1 MDLTKLELVQL
12 ARLAQRIFLKCY
24 GYPDEKLVQAPARV
38 NLLGEHTDYNDGFV
52 LPCAINF
59 HVVVAAASRPDKLV
73 RVIAANYQNQLDQF
87 DLDKDIVPHQYFPW
101 ANYIRGV
108 AKTLL
113 SHGKILA
120 GMDIVIA
127 GNIPQGAGLSSSAAL
142 EVAIIQSFASVL
154 GLDIGGKEIAAI
166 GQQAENEFVG
176 CQCGI
181 MDQLASVEGML
192 GHALLIDCRSLEI
205 RTIKIPANTQILIIN
220 SHVRRDLVESEY
232 NLRRQQCREA
242 ARLMDVKALRDVSV
256 NNLDGSL
263 LKLPEKV
270 AQRARHVVSE
280 NHRTLDAAKA
290 LESSD
295 LAKVQ
300 ALMAESHLSMRH
312 DFEITVPEIDH
323 IVDIVSESLG
333 GLGGARMTGG
343 GFGGCVVCLV
353 QSELVSKICLAV
365 QKLYRQKTN
374 RVASIYH
381 CTASN
386 GAGEVPFT

>member
-1 MDLTKLELVQL
+1 MTHTKTELTHLVQHV
-12 ARLAQRIFLKCY
+12 FLKHF
-24 GYPDEKLVQAPARV
+24 GYPCEKMMQAPGRA
-38 NLLGEHTDYNDGFV
+38 NLIGEHTDYNDGFV

-59 HVVVAAASRPDKLV
+59 HVIVASASRSDTIV
-73 RVIAANYQNQLDQF
+73 RVMAADYQNQVDQF
-87 DLDKDIVPHQYFPW
+87 DLSEDILTHHYLPW

-108 AKTLL
+108 VKILL
-113 SHGKILA
+113 SRGKILR
-120 GMDIVIA
+120 GMDIVVA

-142 EVAIIQSFASVL
+142 EVAIIQSFACVCK
-154 GLDIGGKEIAAI
+154 LDIGRREIAAI

-263 LKLPEKV
+263 LKLPEQV

>member
-1 MDLTKLELVQL
+1 MTHTKTELTHLVQHV
-12 ARLAQRIFLKCY
+12 FLKHF
-24 GYPDEKLVQAPARV
+24 GYPCEKMMQAPGRA
-38 NLLGEHTDYNDGFV
+38 NLIGEHTDYNDGFV

-59 HVVVAAASRPDKLV
+59 HVIVASASRSDTIV
-73 RVIAANYQNQLDQF
+73 RVMAADYQNQVDQF
-87 DLDKDIVPHQYFPW
+87 DLSEDILTHHYLPW

-108 AKTLL
+108 VKILL
-113 SHGKILA
+113 SRGKILR
-120 GMDIVIA
+120 GMDIVVA

-142 EVAIIQSFASVL
+142 EVAIIQSFACVCK
-154 GLDIGGKEIAAI
+154 LDIGRREIAAI

-232 NLRRQQCREA
+232 NLRRQQCRDA
-242 ARLMDVKALRDVSV
+242 ARLMNVKALRDVSA

-263 LKLPEKV
+263 LQLPEQV

-280 NHRTLDAAKA
+280 NQRTLDAAKA

-295 LAKVQ
+295 LTKVQ

-353 QSELVSKICLAV
+353 QSESVSKICLAV

>member
-1 MDLTKLELVQL
+1 MTHTKTELTHLVQHV
-12 ARLAQRIFLKCY
+12 FLKHF
-24 GYPDEKLVQAPARV
+24 GYPCEKMMQAPGRA
-38 NLLGEHTDYNDGFV
+38 NLIGEHTDYNDGFV

-59 HVVVAAASRPDKLV
+59 HVIVASASRSDTIV
-73 RVIAANYQNQLDQF
+73 RVMAADYQNQVDQF
-87 DLDKDIVPHQYFPW
+87 DLSEDILTHHYLPW

-108 AKTLL
+108 VKILL
-113 SHGKILA
+113 SRGKILR
-120 GMDIVIA
+120 GMDIVVA

-142 EVAIIQSFASVL
+142 EVAIIQSFACVCK
-154 GLDIGGKEIAAI
+154 LDIGRREIAAI

-232 NLRRQQCREA
+232 NLRRQQCRDA
-242 ARLMDVKALRDVSV
+242 ARLMNVKALRDVSA

-263 LKLPEKV
+263 LQLPEQV

-280 NHRTLDAAKA
+280 NQRTLDAAKA

-295 LAKVQ
+295 LTKVQ

>member
-142 EVAIIQSFASVL
+142 EVAIIQSFASVF

-181 MDQLASVEGML
+181 MDQLASVEGVA
-192 GHALLIDCRSLEI
+192 GHALLIDCRSLE
-205 RTIKIPANTQILIIN
+205 TQAIKIHDNMQILIIN
-220 SHVRRDLVESEY
+220 SNVQRELVDSEY
-232 NLRRQQCREA
+232 NLRRLQCQDA
-242 ARLMDVKALRDVSV
+242 ARLLNVRALRDVSAIS
-256 NNLDGSL
+256 LDHSWES
-263 LKLPEKV
+263 LPERV
-270 AQRARHVVSE
+270 AKRARHVVSE
-280 NHRTLDAAKA
+280 NQRTLDGADA
-290 LESSD
+290 LEFRELS
-295 LAKVQ
+295 KMQ
-300 ALMAESHLSMRH
+300 ALMAESHLSMRE
-312 DFEITVPEIDH
+312 DFEITVPEIDL
-323 IVDIVSESLG
+323 IVNIVNESSG
-333 GLGGARMTGG
+333 NIGGARMTGG
-343 GFGGCVVCLV
+343 GFGGCVVCLM
-353 QSELVSKICLAV
+353 QKELVSQACLALE
-365 QKLYRQKTN
+365 KLYSEKTT
-374 RVASIYH
+374 RVASIYK
-381 CTASN
+381 CFASD
-386 GAGEVPFT
+386 GAGEVP

>member
-1 MDLTKLELVQL
+1 MDFTKLELVQL

-113 SHGKILA
+113 SHDKILA

-142 EVAIIQSFASVL
+142 EVAIIQSFASVF

-181 MDQLASVEGML
+181 MDQLASVEGVA
-192 GHALLIDCRSLEI
+192 GHALLIDCRSLE
-205 RTIKIPANTQILIIN
+205 TQAIKIHDNMQILIIN
-220 SHVRRDLVESEY
+220 SNVQRELVDSEY
-232 NLRRQQCREA
+232 NLRRLQCQDA
-242 ARLMDVKALRDVSV
+242 ARLLNVRALRDVNAIS
-256 NNLDGSL
+256 LDHSWES
-263 LKLPEKV
+263 LPERV
-270 AQRARHVVSE
+270 AKRARHVVSE
-280 NHRTLDAAKA
+280 NQRTLDGADA
-290 LESSD
+290 LEFRELS
-295 LAKVQ
+295 KMQ
-300 ALMAESHLSMRH
+300 ELMAESHLSMRE
-312 DFEITVPEIDH
+312 DFEITVPEIDL
-323 IVDIVSESLG
+323 IVNIVNESSG
-333 GLGGARMTGG
+333 NIGGARMTGG
-343 GFGGCVVCLV
+343 GFGGCVVCLM
-353 QSELVSKICLAV
+353 QKELVSQACLALE
-365 QKLYRQKTN
+365 KLYSEKTA
-374 RVASIYH
+374 RVASIYE
-381 CTASN
+381 CFASD
-386 GAGEVPFT
+386 GAGEVPLI

>member
-181 MDQLASVEGML
+181 MDQLASVEGVA
-192 GHALLIDCRSLEI
+192 GHALLIDCRSLE
-205 RTIKIPANTQILIIN
+205 TQAIKIHDSMQILIIN
-220 SHVRRDLVESEY
+220 SNVQRELVDSEY
-232 NLRRQQCREA
+232 NLRRLQCQDA
-242 ARLMDVKALRDVSV
+242 ARLLNVRALRDVSAIS
-256 NNLDGSL
+256 LDHSWES
-263 LKLPEKV
+263 LPERV
-270 AQRARHVVSE
+270 AKRARHVVSE
-280 NHRTLDAAKA
+280 NQRTLDGADA
-290 LESSD
+290 LEFRELS
-295 LAKVQ
+295 KMQ
-300 ALMAESHLSMRH
+300 ALMAESHLSMRE
-312 DFEITVPEIDH
+312 DFEITVPEIDL
-323 IVDIVSESLG
+323 IVNIVNESSG
-333 GLGGARMTGG
+333 NIGGARMTGG
-343 GFGGCVVCLV
+343 GFGGCVVCLM
-353 QSELVSKICLAV
+353 QKELVSQACLALE
-365 QKLYRQKTN
+365 KLYSEKTT
-374 RVASIYH
+374 RVASIYK
-381 CTASN
+381 CFASD
-386 GAGEVPFT
+386 GAGEVP